1 MPRRVEGVTEK
12 LIAVARQE
20 FLDKGFE
27 GASIRTIAI
36 LADTSPRAIYT
47 RFTNK
52 EALFQAVISSVYD
65 EFMYIFKEDKKIYW
79 EEGKKKTPSI
89 TPEDFYLNYLKYA
102 YEHKDEFKLL
112 LLCSKGTRYEN
123 FAKELAKLDIEGLA
137 NNIKGIKKK
146 SLKLFVENITYSFYE
161 MLFDPFIRGE
171 SLKTAKEYVST
182 LVEFYTQGI
191 LKVYEEM
198 Q

>member
-12 LIAVARQE
+12 LIAAARQE

-47 RFTNK
+47 RFENK
-52 EALFQAVISSVYD
+52 EALFQAVIGSVYD
-65 EFMYIFKEDKKIYW
+65 EFMDIFKEDKKKYW

-89 TPEDFYLNYLKYA
+89 APEDFYVNYLKYA
-102 YEHKDEFKLL
+102 YEHKEEFTLL
-112 LLCSKGTRYEN
+112 LISSKGTRYEN
-123 FAKELAKLDIEGLA
+123 FTKGLAKLDIEELA
-137 NNIKGIKKK
+137 KNIKGIKKK
-146 SLKLFVENITYSFYE
+146 SLKLFVENITYSFYD
-161 MLFDPFIRGE
+161 MLFYPFIRGE
-171 SLKTAKEYVST
+171 SLKNAKEYVST

>member
-27 GASIRTIAI
+27 GASIRTIAT
-36 LADTSPRAIYT
+36 LAETSPRAIYT
-47 RFTNK
+47 RFENK
-52 EALFQAVISSVYD
+52 EALFQAVISTVYD
-65 EFMYIFKEDKKIYW
+65 EFMEIFKEDKKKYW

-89 TPEDFYLNYLKYA
+89 TPEDFYVNYLKYA
-102 YEHKDEFKLL
+102 YKQKEEFTLL
-112 LLCSKGTRYEN
+112 LTCSKGTRYEN
-123 FAKELAKLDIEGLA
+123 FTKELAKLDIEGLEK
-137 NNIKGIKKK
+137 NIKGIKKK
-146 SLKLFVENITYSFYE
+146 SLELFVENITYSFYE

-171 SLKTAKEYVST
+171 SLKNAIEYVST

>member
-20 FLDKGFE
+20 FLEKGFE

-47 RFTNK
+47 RFENK
-52 EALFQAVISSVYD
+52 EALFQAVISPVYD
-65 EFMYIFKEDKKIYW
+65 EFMDLFKGDKKKYW

-89 TPEDFYLNYLKYA
+89 TPEDFYVNYLKYA
-102 YEHKDEFKLL
+102 YEHKEEFALL
-112 LLCSKGTRYEN
+112 LISSKGTRYEN
-123 FAKELAKLDIEGLA
+123 FTKELAKLDIEGLA
-137 NNIKGIKKK
+137 KNIKGIKRK
-146 SLKLFVENITYSFYE
+146 SLKLFVENITYSFYD

-171 SLKTAKEYVST
+171 SLKTSKEYVST
-182 LVEFYTQGI
+182 LVDFYTQGI